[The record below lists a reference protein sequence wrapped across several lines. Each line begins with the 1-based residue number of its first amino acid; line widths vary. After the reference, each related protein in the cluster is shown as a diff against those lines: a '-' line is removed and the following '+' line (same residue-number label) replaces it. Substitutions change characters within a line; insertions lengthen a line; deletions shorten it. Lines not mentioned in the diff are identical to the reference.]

1 MQIYKYSFLSIIV
14 AYNSHY
20 YPLLTFA
27 WRPCNLCDHLS
38 WFDLKQRHIS
48 YLSFIPNSSFYLK
61 VGMSRNLY
69 SQSAAVCPLTISII
83 LNQMCYF
90 VALYIK
96 LPSLLLEEKML
107 ISSAVIWSSDADF
120 YLLSFKFCFSRSL
133 NAVDRKMQI
142 LSASLKVL
150 FPQVFNCCG

>member
-48 YLSFIPNSSFYLK
+48 YLNFNPNSSFYLK

-96 LPSLLLEEKML
+96 LPYHCGAFIAVRRKNVDF
-107 ISSAVIWSSDADF
+107 ISWHLKQRCRFLSVIF
-120 YLLSFKFCFSRSL
+120 
-133 NAVDRKMQI
+133 Q
-142 LSASLKVL
+142 VL
-150 FPQVFNCCG
+150 F